1 MEHWFFSAVHDV
13 SLSGWRCLLIFRCIH
28 WVTEYVR
35 LLQPDAL
42 WFRLRGWACKLRHGP
57 ALSYW
62 SLLKVL
68 PWDRDEGSQHV
79 ETRRV
84 KTEEGAC
91 MDTCDIF
98 LSSCKFVLKWLNIEL
113 LYYGLLSSLFQLAVG
128 DLPMSEIVLGHKYDI
143 PGLVEYASPVATWIE
158 VLGWSGRK
166 DCQNA
171 AAESHRTVGHCRW
184 KGCKLCG
191 LIPIFYS
198 KVCTGY
204 LKIWRAG
211 CWKRCISSQ
220 KNWLRQPA
228 ACSVRANP
236 VPWWC
241 ETCDTWSDAE
251 ALGNI
256 TPDNCVGQVRILRVW
271 HPAPR
276 CVHVVSTWNLEM
288 LRPMPTTSD

>member
-1 MEHWFFSAVHDV
+1 M
-13 SLSGWRCLLIFRCIH
+13 IFRCIH

-91 MDTCDIF
+91 MDTCDLC
-98 LSSCKFVLKWLNIEL
+98 LSYCKFVLKWLNIEL
-113 LYYGLLSSLFQLAVG
+113 PYYGLLSSLFQLASGV
-128 DLPMSEIVLGHKYDI
+128 LPMSEIVLGHKYDI

-171 AAESHRTVGHCRW
+171 AAESHRTAGEKVVNCVVWYQYFTAKFVLGTW
-184 KGCKLCG
+184 KSGGPDAESGAYRPKKTD
-191 LIPIFYS
+191 Y
-198 KVCTGY
+198 
-204 LKIWRAG
+204 
-211 CWKRCISSQ
+211 
-220 KNWLRQPA
+220 
-228 ACSVRANP
+228 ANQLL
-236 VPWWC
+236 VPW
-241 ETCDTWSDAE
+241 ELTLFRGD
-251 ALGNI
+251 
-256 TPDNCVGQVRILRVW
+256 VKRV
-271 HPAPR
+271 
-276 CVHVVSTWNLEM
+276 TLEVM
-288 LRPMPTTSD
+288 LRHWATSHQTTV